1 MAKEDKRDDRE
12 DEAEDGE
19 AKPKAASGG
28 RKKLILI
35 IAGVLGLVAVSI
47 GGTVLVSTLMS
58 KDEPVKKVAK
68 NKAPA
73 TPAEGEEEKEEGA
86 AKEGEEKEG
95 ADKQADAEEEDDT
108 VNPDGTKR
116 VAAYYDFEQPFV
128 VNFMDE
134 GQLRYL
140 QITVSVMFMDPKTL
154 EELKRHMP
162 LIRNNLVMLF
172 SNQSRDVI
180 ITREGKE
187 KVRVDAEAEVKKVL
201 REQAGKPM
209 VKSLYFTSFVMQ

>member
-1 MAKEDKRDDRE
+1 MAKDDKKDDRE
-12 DEAEDGE
+12 EEGE

-35 IAGVLGLVAVSI
+35 IAGVLGLAGISI
-47 GGTVLVSTLMS
+47 GGTVLVSSLLN
-58 KDEPVKKVAK
+58 KEEPAKKVAK
-68 NKAPA
+68 KTPA
-73 TPAEGEEEKEEGA
+73 KPAEGEEEKEEGA
-86 AKEGEEKEG
+86 AKEGEDKEAG
-95 ADKQADAEEEDDT
+95 EQAGAEEEDDT
-108 VNPDGTKR
+108 VNPDGSKR
-116 VAAYYDFEQPFV
+116 VATYFDFEQPFV

-172 SNQSRDVI
+172 SNQSREVI

-187 KVRVDAEAEVKKVL
+187 KIRTDAEAEVKKVL
-201 REQAGKPM
+201 REQAGKSYI
-209 VKSLYFTSFVMQ
+209 KSLYFTSFVMQ

>member
-12 DEAEDGE
+12 DEDGE

-35 IAGVLGLVAVSI
+35 IAGVLGLVGVSI
-47 GGTVLVSTLMS
+47 GGTVLLSTLMS
-58 KDEPVKKVAK
+58 KDEPTKKVAK
-68 NKAPA
+68 KKV
-73 TPAEGEEEKEEGA
+73 PAEGEEEKEEGA

-108 VNPDGTKR
+108 VNPDGSKR

-140 QITVSVMFMDPKTL
+140 QITVSVMFMDPKSM

-201 REQAGKPM
+201 RERTGKPM

>member
-1 MAKEDKRDDRE
+1 MAKDDKKDDRE
-12 DEAEDGE
+12 DEADEGE
-19 AKPKAASGG
+19 EKPKAASGG

-35 IAGVLGLVAVSI
+35 IVAVLGLVGVSV
-47 GGTVLVSTLMS
+47 GGTMLVSSLLT
-58 KDEPVKKVAK
+58 KEEPAKKVAK
-68 NKAPA
+68 KKAPA
-73 TPAEGEEEKEEGA
+73 AGEEEKEEGA

-95 ADKQADAEEEDDT
+95 AEKPEAEAEEEDDT
-108 VNPDGTKR
+108 VNPDGSKR
-116 VAAYYDFEQPFV
+116 VATYFDFEQPFV

-140 QITVSVMFMDPKTL
+140 QITVSVMYMDPKTL
-154 EELKRHMP
+154 EEIKRHSP

-187 KVRVDAEAEVKKVL
+187 KIRIEAEAEVKKVL
-201 REQAGKPM
+201 LEKAGKPYI
-209 VKSLYFTSFVMQ
+209 KSLYFTSFVMQ